1 VHYKAIFESELPYRN
16 PNHFGML
23 SCQMK
28 VGLDDDTDWED
39 NDIVETH
46 LAGGGLNG
54 RDSTHIPTVSLASA
68 GSPLGF
74 ESASPNLHTEL
85 LETVNLSTSVR
96 HRTADEVP
104 RESIRDRQLEWI
116 REDPCFV
123 RDVRESVHT
132 AMRGKIHRHGLEE
145 NAASR
150 DLLQWLRG
158 LGLSQLQCSEPG

>member
-1 VHYKAIFESELPYRN
+1 VHYKVIFESELPYMYRN
-16 PNHFGML
+16 PNRFGML
-23 SCQMK
+23 CCQMK

-68 GSPLGF
+68 RSPLGF

-96 HRTADEVP
+96 QRTADEVP
-104 RESIRDRQLEWI
+104 RESIRQLEWI

-123 RDVRESVHT
+123 RDIRESVHT
-132 AMRGKIHRHGLEE
+132 GYSYKWQDSPTRIGGKCCQSRPASVAQRARAVG
-145 NAASR
+145 AAV
-150 DLLQWLRG
+150 Q
-158 LGLSQLQCSEPG
+158 